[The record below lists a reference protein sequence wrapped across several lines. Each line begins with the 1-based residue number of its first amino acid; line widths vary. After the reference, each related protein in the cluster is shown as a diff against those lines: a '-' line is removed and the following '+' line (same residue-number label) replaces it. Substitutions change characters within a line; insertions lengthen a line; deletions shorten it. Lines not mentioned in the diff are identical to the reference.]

1 MKIIKHGTKIL
12 GHFICD
18 RCECEFEENIK
29 NCRIGVTVNYNNPKH
44 DPVDIPTAFVV
55 CPDCGKE
62 CATYL
67 SDFMPES
74 QFMATSTEKPKEHID
89 ADEMN
94 NILYETKYYNIP
106 YGTPEYYTFVEKK
119 FGYTRENSDIC

>member
-1 MKIIKHGTKIL
+1 MKIIKHGTKIT
-12 GHFICD
+12 GRFKCS
-18 RCECEFEENIK
+18 RCKCEFEENIK
-29 NCRIGVTVNYNNPKH
+29 NCKIVH
-44 DPVDIPTAFVV
+44 PVDIETAFVI

-62 CATYL
+62 CSL
-67 SDFMPES
+67 PISDFTFES
-74 QFMATSTEKPKEHID
+74 SSKVQNKVHVD

>member
-1 MKIIKHGTKIL
+1 MKILKHGTKIL

-29 NCRIGVTVNYNNPKH
+29 NCRIGLTTNYNNIKH
-44 DPVDIPTAFVV
+44 DPVNIETAFVI

-62 CATYL
+62 CSLYV
-67 SDFMPES
+67 SDFTSESSSKMPNKVHVD
-74 QFMATSTEKPKEHID
+74 T
-89 ADEMN
+89 DEMN

-106 YGTPEYYTFVEKK
+106 YGTPEYYTFVEKN

>member
-1 MKIIKHGTKIL
+1 MKIIKHGTKIA
-12 GHFICD
+12 GRFKCS

-29 NCRIGVTVNYNNPKH
+29 NCEFGLTTDYNNQEH
-44 DPVDIPTAFVV
+44 NPVDIETAFVI
-55 CPDCGKE
+55 CPDCGKK
-62 CATYL
+62 CSL
-67 SDFMPES
+67 RVSDFTFES
-74 QFMATSTEKPKEHID
+74 SSKVQNKVHVD

-119 FGYTRENSDIC
+119 YGYTRENSDIC

>member
-1 MKIIKHGTKIL
+1 MKILKHGTKIL

-29 NCRIGVTVNYNNPKH
+29 NCRIGLTTNYNNIKH
-44 DPVDIPTAFVV
+44 DPVDIETAFVI

-62 CATYL
+62 CSLYV
-67 SDFMPES
+67 SDFTSEASSKMPN
-74 QFMATSTEKPKEHID
+74 KVHVD

>member
-1 MKIIKHGTKIL
+1 MKILKHGTKII
-12 GHFICD
+12 GRFKCD
-18 RCECEFEENIK
+18 RCECEFEENVK
-29 NCRIGVTVNYNNPKH
+29 NCRIGLTTNYNNIKH
-44 DPVDIPTAFVV
+44 DPVDIETAFVI

-67 SDFMPES
+67 SNFTPES
-74 QFMATSTEKPKEHID
+74 SNKMPNRVHVD

-119 FGYTRENSDIC
+119 YGYTRENSDIC